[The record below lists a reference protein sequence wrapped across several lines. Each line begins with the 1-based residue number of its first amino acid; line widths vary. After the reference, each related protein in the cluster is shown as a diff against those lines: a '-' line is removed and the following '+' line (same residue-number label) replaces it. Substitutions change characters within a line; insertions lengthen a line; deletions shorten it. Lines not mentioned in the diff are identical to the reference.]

1 MNQNAFP
8 SSSNADNDLQ
18 AQFDRWAAAYD
29 ADVAASAA
37 EGESGGHGFPFAGYD
52 RVLARVVAL
61 AAVAPGMAVLELG
74 PGTGNL
80 TAQLVA
86 RGAAVW
92 ALDFSAEML
101 ARARVRV
108 PTATFAQAHLLGDYP
123 PDFHRSFAC
132 VASTYT
138 FHELPLP
145 DKLTLLRRLFADH
158 LRPGG
163 AVAIGDVGS
172 AAKWV
177 SVKRAGEMLAASMAG
192 VSSPIPNLFVS
203 SGTRFE
209 PSSAAQVTIVLS
221 GLRKW
226 EANVARIF
234 ALRMPSRYS
243 SRSS

>member
-18 AQFDRWAAAYD
+18 AQFDHWAATYD

-37 EGESGGHGFPFAGYD
+37 EGESGDHGFPFAGYD

-80 TAQLVA
+80 TAQLMA

-108 PTATFAQAHLLGDYP
+108 PAATFAQAHLLGDYP
-123 PDFHRSFAC
+123 PEVRRRFAC

-138 FHELPLP
+138 LHELPLP

-163 AVAIGDVGS
+163 AVAIGDVGFPN
-172 AAKWV
+172 AAARDAMRAAAGDAWDEEQYWV
-177 SVKRAGEMLAASMAG
+177 MDEAG
-192 VSSPIPNLFVS
+192 P
-203 SGTRFE
+203 
-209 PSSAAQVTIVLS
+209 
-221 GLRKW
+221 
-226 EANVARIF
+226 
-234 ALRMPSRYS
+234 ALRAAGFAFAYEQHS
-243 SRSS
+243 SCGMSVRITLSPP